1 MQTTTTTNVT
11 REFRDLDLNFNI
23 HPVRKD
29 INKHVGDKAIINSIR
44 NLLST
49 NNYERLFNPIF
60 GGNIRRLLFE
70 NLDMVTAIRVEK
82 EIYTTIQNYEPRVSL
97 QRVSVVP
104 EYDSNAFN
112 VRVEFNIVNRPEPVT
127 ITFQLERLR

>member
-1 MQTTTTTNVT
+1 MQTTNTNLT

-23 HPVRKD
+23 HPIRKD
-29 INKHVGDKAIINSIR
+29 INKHVGDKAIINSVK

-97 QRVSVVP
+97 QRVTVIP
-104 EYDSNAFN
+104 DYDNNAFS

>member
-29 INKHVGDKAIINSIR
+29 INKHVGDKAIINSVK

>member
-97 QRVSVVP
+97 QRVTVVP
-104 EYDSNAFN
+104 EYENNAFK

>member
-29 INKHVGDKAIINSIR
+29 INKHVGDKAIINSVK

-97 QRVSVVP
+97 QRVTVIP
-104 EYDSNAFN
+104 DYDNNAFS

>member
-1 MQTTTTTNVT
+1 MATTNTNVT

-97 QRVSVVP
+97 QRVTVVP
-104 EYDSNAFN
+104 EYESNAFK

>member
-1 MQTTTTTNVT
+1 MQTTNTNLT

-23 HPVRKD
+23 HPIRKD
-29 INKHVGDKAIINSIR
+29 INKHVGDKAIINSVK

-97 QRVSVVP
+97 QRVTVVP
-104 EYDSNAFN
+104 DYENNAFN
-112 VRVEFNIVNRPEPVT
+112 VRIEFNIVNRPEPVT

>member
-1 MQTTTTTNVT
+1 MQTTTTNVT

-97 QRVSVVP
+97 QRVTVVP
-104 EYDSNAFN
+104 EYESNAFK
-112 VRVEFNIVNRPEPVT
+112 VRIEFNIVNRPEPVT

>member
-1 MQTTTTTNVT
+1 MATTNTNVT

-82 EIYTTIQNYEPRVSL
+82 EIYTTIQNYESRVSL
-97 QRVSVVP
+97 QRVTVVP
-104 EYDSNAFN
+104 EYESNAFK

>member
-1 MQTTTTTNVT
+1 MQTTTTNVT

-23 HPVRKD
+23 HPIRKD
-29 INKHVGDKAIINSIR
+29 INKHVGDKAIINSVK

-97 QRVSVVP
+97 QRVTVIP
-104 EYDSNAFN
+104 DYDNNAFS

>member
-1 MQTTTTTNVT
+1 MQTTNTNLT

-23 HPVRKD
+23 HPIRKD
-29 INKHVGDKAIINSIR
+29 INKHVGDKAIINSVK

>member
-97 QRVSVVP
+97 QRVTVIP
-104 EYDSNAFN
+104 DYDNNAFS